1 MPRFGFRGSGDN
13 LAMTTPIQCLP
24 AWLAL
29 ALLSASTHGLQ
40 EQPSDAAA
48 LRTGAG
54 PIKSQPEAL
63 AENAE
68 PTIDLHPRESASAS
82 GSKEFAVLSVQ
93 TEALPLNFDVIV
105 LGGTSAGV
113 VAAVKVA
120 RLGRSVLLIE
130 PGQHLGGM
138 SSAGLGATDIG
149 NKRAIGGMAREFYRR
164 VKQHYAG
171 DSAWRW
177 QSRDQFRGGGH
188 EPADDAAWTFEP
200 HVAEAIFEE
209 LVAEAGVTVV
219 RGQRLDLK
227 QGVGKIGSRIFSIR
241 MENGDDYR
249 AKVFIDATYEGDLM
263 ALSGVSFHV
272 GREANAIYGETLNGL
287 QTAQAIKHQFTNQPD
302 PFIEPGDP
310 ASGWLPGIGPA
321 PTEADGVGDQR
332 IQAYC
337 FRLCATNVPENR
349 VTWPKPEG
357 YDPARY
363 ELLLRN
369 SEAGDHRIPWNP
381 VLMPNGKTDSNNNFA
396 VSTDHIGANQ
406 EYPNGNYATR
416 AGIIANHVGYQQ
428 GLMWTLANDP
438 RVPGNVRE
446 HFNEWGLAADEF
458 TDNGHWPHQLYI
470 REARRMVSDVVV
482 TELHCRGARRVD
494 DPVGL
499 AAYTM
504 DSHNVQ
510 RYADAN
516 GAVRNEG
523 DVQAGGFPPWPI
535 PYEAIRPRTE
545 ECTNLLVPVCVS
557 ASHIAYG
564 SLRMEPVFMV
574 LGESA
579 AEAACLAIETETTVQ
594 GIDYPTLQARL
605 EKSGQV
611 LKWE

>member
-1 MPRFGFRGSGDN
+1 MMPRFGFRGSGDN
-13 LAMTTPIQCLP
+13 LAMITPIRCLP

-29 ALLSASTHGLQ
+29 AMLSASAKALQ
-40 EQPSDAAA
+40 ERSSEAADQ
-48 LRTGAG
+48 RAG
-54 PIKSQPEAL
+54 AL
-63 AENAE
+63 A
-68 PTIDLHPRESASAS
+68 
-82 GSKEFAVLSVQ
+82 F
-93 TEALPLNFDVIV
+93 NFDVIV
-105 LGGTSAGV
+105 YGGTSAGV

-149 NKRAIGGMAREFYRR
+149 NKRAIGGLARDFYRR
-164 VKQHYAG
+164 IKQHYA
-171 DSAWRW
+171 DDAAWGW
-177 QSRDQFRGGGH
+177 QSRSGFKGGGH
-188 EPADDAAWTFEP
+188 DAADDAAWTFEP
-200 HVAEAIFEE
+200 QVAEKIFEE

-227 QGVGKIGSRIFSIR
+227 QGVAMEGSRIHSIR
-241 MENGDDYR
+241 MESGDQHR
-249 AKVFIDATYEGDLM
+249 AKVFIDATYEGDLL
-263 ALSGVSFHV
+263 ALAGVTYHV
-272 GREANAIYGETLNGL
+272 GREANELYGETLNGL
-287 QTAQAIKHQFTNQPD
+287 QVARALKHQFTHRPD
-302 PFIEPGDP
+302 PFIVPGDP

-321 PTEADGVGDQR
+321 PTEADGDGDRR

-337 FRLCATNVPENR
+337 FRLCATSVPENR
-349 VTWPKPEG
+349 VAWAKPEG
-357 YDPARY
+357 YDPAQY

-369 SEAGDHRIPWNP
+369 FEAGDQRIPWNP

-396 VSTDHIGANQ
+396 VSTDHLGANW
-406 EYPNGNYATR
+406 EYPNGDYAVR
-416 AGIIANHVGYQQ
+416 AAIIADHVSYQQ

-438 RVPGNVRE
+438 RVPAAVRE

-470 REARRMVSDVVV
+470 REARRMVSDAVV
-482 TELHCRGARRVD
+482 TEGLCRGESRVNN
-494 DPVGL
+494 PVGL

-510 RYADAN
+510 RYVGAD

-523 DVQAGGFPPWPI
+523 DVQVGGFPPWPI
-535 PYEAIRPRTE
+535 PYDAIRPRSA
-545 ECTNLLVPVCVS
+545 ECSNLLVPVCVS

-579 AEAACLAIETETTVQ
+579 AEAACLAIETGTTVQ
-594 GIDYPTLQARL
+594 GIDYPTLRTRL
-605 EKSGQV
+605 EESGQV
-611 LKWE
+611 LEWK